1 MQTMDMLYS
10 ASTNKQFITVQTRA
24 GETYYMV
31 IDYDKPIDEA
41 NDIYETYFLNLVDDR
56 DLMSVVSEDEIQPTP
71 TPQIVYVTPEPTPV
85 TQQPAPIVV
94 EDNGMEEMLP
104 TILLIGGVAAIGGA
118 IFWLV
123 KKKDSS
129 ARNVPDF
136 DDEYE
141 FEDDEES
148 DE

>member
-1 MQTMDMLYS
+1 
-10 ASTNKQFITVQTRA
+10 
-24 GETYYMV
+24 
-31 IDYDKPIDEA
+31 
-41 NDIYETYFLNLVDDR
+41 
-56 DLMSVVSEDEIQPTP
+56 
-71 TPQIVYVTPEPTPV
+71 
-85 TQQPAPIVV
+85 
-94 EDNGMEEMLP
+94 MEEMLP
-104 TILLIGGVAAIGGA
+104 TFLLIGGVAAIGGA

-123 KKKDSS
+123 KKKKDSS